1 MRPERFHVRGYE
13 EEGTTTTPF
22 DMLVRNRM
30 SRFHLAAQA
39 AQLASD
45 VHTADRVTRFCED
58 KLSEHARYIRENG
71 IDMPEVRV

>member
-1 MRPERFHVRGYE
+1 MRGYE

-30 SRFHLAAQA
+30 SRYQLIARAAELACAGADAQRIAGYAQA
-39 AQLASD
+39 KLA
-45 VHTADRVTRFCED
+45 
-58 KLSEHARYIRENG
+58 EHRRYIRERG